1 MRNVARMAGA
11 AALTVLVVACGPR
24 ATGSVASESRV
35 TTSPSVLATT
45 TVTPCGASNRCLA
58 LVTLRGSDQVVIR
71 DVTDIAHPKTVG
83 TVDHLA
89 AQSGRFVRVDW
100 GQEATAPL
108 FRSGSMVTFA
118 VPPDMLGVPVGG
130 QADRL
135 PPPYPGIQQYAW
147 SPDGAAIVLD
157 SGEQST
163 SASTSVFLLMNVE
176 GANSESPA
184 TWFKRI
190 GTIPVLG
197 AGGCEALAS
206 CNIPNFLDV
215 RLLYSPDGTRISLVI
230 NSFAASVFRV
240 WAADGTLLKS
250 DDGRGWTMSVW
261 SGSGLYFRGSDGVSV
276 LRNGSISTFLPGV
289 AWIKPSASPGGGRIV
304 YSARDSAGWAHTY
317 VVDTGTGKVR
327 ELNKA
332 RTGGVFLT
340 SRFIWYQGERA
351 CLASENCGSSP
362 AIHPLSGKS
371 YIYDLQ
377 DGTETESLITG
388 VFDVW
393 PHAA

>member
-1 MRNVARMAGA
+1 
-11 AALTVLVVACGPR
+11 
-24 ATGSVASESRV
+24 
-35 TTSPSVLATT
+35 
-45 TVTPCGASNRCLA
+45 
-58 LVTLRGSDQVVIR
+58 
-71 DVTDIAHPKTVG
+71 
-83 TVDHLA
+83 
-89 AQSGRFVRVDW
+89 
-100 GQEATAPL
+100 
-108 FRSGSMVTFA
+108 
-118 VPPDMLGVPVGG
+118 MLGVPMGG
-130 QADRL
+130 VADRL
-135 PPPYPGIQQYAW
+135 PPPYPGIQQFAW
-147 SPDGAAIVLD
+147 SPDGRALVFVH
-157 SGEQST
+157 GYPEST
-163 SASTSVFLLMNVE
+163 SATDISLWTKDPL
-176 GANSESPA
+176 
-184 TWFKRI
+184 WFKPMGSMPQL
-190 GTIPVLG
+190 GT
-197 AGGCEALAS
+197 GGCESFAG
-206 CNIPNFLDV
+206 CNIPNSLDV
-215 RLLYSPDGTRISLVI
+215 RLLYSPDGSRVSLVV

-332 RTGGVFLT
+332 RTGAVFLT

-377 DGTETESLITG
+377 DGTETESLITD